1 MDEIAYKVHCK
12 EDLQWVCKV
21 CINTR
26 KDNNEIYALVSEMMK
41 MSKME
46 RVKNDR
52 ERAQLLE
59 MMRKMSDQI
68 TGLEKKI
75 ENKVNEKLKGIEK
88 DILNKVNE
96 EVNQKLETFKR
107 R

>member
-41 MSKME
+41 ME

-52 ERAQLLE
+52 EKAQLLE

-88 DILNKVNE
+88 DILNKVTE

>member
-21 CINTR
+21 YINTR
-26 KDNNEIYALVSEMMK
+26 KDNNEIYALVSEMM
-41 MSKME
+41 KME